1 MRSGP
6 GGMAMHVR
14 RIRVSV
20 TSLPISLLMLA
31 AAAAFAQK
39 PPPDTPERN
48 AYFGETH
55 QHTSLPPE

>member
-1 MRSGP
+1 
-6 GGMAMHVR
+6 MAMHVR